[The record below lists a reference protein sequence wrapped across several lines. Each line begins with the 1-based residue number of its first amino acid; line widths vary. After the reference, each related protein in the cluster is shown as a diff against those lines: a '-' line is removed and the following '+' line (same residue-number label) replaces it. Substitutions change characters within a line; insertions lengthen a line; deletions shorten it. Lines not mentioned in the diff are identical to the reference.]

1 MTHSTHTNA
10 EDLIG
15 RLQEALAG
23 THGRDFS
30 IDAVRSLVSMEVG
43 EWNDDRG
50 PQPIKQVAPLIGH
63 KIRLVSE

>member
-1 MTHSTHTNA
+1 MTQSIHTEA

-30 IDAVRSLVSMEVG
+30 VAAVRSLVSMEVG
-43 EWNDDRG
+43 EWNSERD
-50 PQPIKQVAPLIGH
+50 PQPIKQDFPLISH
-63 KIRLVSE
+63 KIRLTSE